1 MKYNRKFRNP
11 EEAVINEPTFSNTI
25 EYQGHPYNKFFTP
38 PQMLLTM
45 SKILLKCMGLPKKKK
60 KSHAQTLILH
70 SNALMDEI
78 T

>member
-25 EYQGHPYNKFFTP
+25 EYQGHPYNKFFIP
-38 PQMLLTM
+38 PPNASDHVENLTQVYGFT
-45 SKILLKCMGLPKKKK
+45 KTK